1 MVPLDDDTWEVVF
14 VASGM
19 AHASIVVGRLET
31 EGIPTTLKYE
41 AVGAIYG
48 LTLNGLGEVKVTV
61 PSQYLLHAQE
71 VLSRTFDEQDID
83 WER

>member
-1 MVPLDDDTWEVVF
+1 MISLHDESWDVVF
-14 VASGM
+14 VAAGM

-31 EGIPTTLKYE
+31 EGIPTKLKYE
-41 AVGAIYG
+41 AVGPIYG

-61 PSQYLLHAQE
+61 PSEYLAQARE
-71 VLSRTFDEQDID
+71 VLSRTFDEEEID